1 MICRMASKRH
11 SRFLDQ
17 CRAGDEVEIRK
28 LAPDGVTW
36 EPAIL
41 EYVDPVRIVATL
53 SDGARMPMLRS
64 SLDVRAPRR

>member
-1 MICRMASKRH
+1 MVRKRH

-17 CRAGDEVEIRK
+17 CRAGDAVEIRK

-36 EPAIL
+36 EPAVL
-41 EYVDPVRIVATL
+41 EYIDRDRIVATL

-64 SLDVRAPRR
+64 SLDVRAPQR